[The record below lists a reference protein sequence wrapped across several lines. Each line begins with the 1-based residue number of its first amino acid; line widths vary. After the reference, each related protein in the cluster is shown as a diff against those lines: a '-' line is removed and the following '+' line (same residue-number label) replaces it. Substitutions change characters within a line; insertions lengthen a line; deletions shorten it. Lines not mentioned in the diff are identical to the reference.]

1 MLLFYRVYISQQVN
15 NCDRGVMAA
24 RIVDRLIS
32 ICARDAFQQHSA
44 ALGCQTGWPT
54 PQHDGSI
61 ARSIDEMRNVVVVRP
76 QQTVNPC
83 PYTIYCSNGQKTADY
98 NCRRCASSKGNL
110 DDKWAQECVATHTAA
125 ACDFNMYSC
134 LRHFKYWV
142 FAAHLRMLC

>member
-83 PYTIYCSNGQKTADY
+83 PYTIYTVLMGKKRQITIAEGVLQAKVTLMTSGHKN
-98 NCRRCASSKGNL
+98 
-110 DDKWAQECVATHTAA
+110 V
-125 ACDFNMYSC
+125 
-134 LRHFKYWV
+134 LRHT
-142 FAAHLRMLC
+142 LRLLVTLICIHV